1 MKGPINRDAKPKKSA
16 KDKGISIIEKGINIF
31 KFSSNVSE

>member
-1 MKGPINRDAKPKKSA
+1 MKGPEHRDAKPKKSP
-16 KDKGISIIEKGINIF
+16 KDKGINIIEIGINNF